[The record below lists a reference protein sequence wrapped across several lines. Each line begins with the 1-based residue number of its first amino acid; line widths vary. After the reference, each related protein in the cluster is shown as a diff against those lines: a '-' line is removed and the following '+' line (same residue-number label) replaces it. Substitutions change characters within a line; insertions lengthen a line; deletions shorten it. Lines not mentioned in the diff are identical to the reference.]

1 MYLAED
7 PLDAEKNYQT
17 KIDYL
22 SVYCSFQ
29 IILYKAIPT
38 ETMDI
43 YIYIHKCQDH
53 NLASPAYLAWIVLQT
68 GLF

>member
-43 YIYIHKCQDH
+43 YIYTNARIITWLHQ
-53 NLASPAYLAWIVLQT
+53 PI
-68 GLF
+68 